1 MLQALN
7 ILEDVDLKA
16 HGLQQRALHPHASTR
31 R

>member
-7 ILEDVDLKA
+7 ILEDVDLKGIGYNSA
-16 HGLQQRALHPHASTR
+16 RTSHRTR